1 MRGVTETVSPR
12 GVGQRDFQIGLPISV
27 FSWAAIDGDGGQDL
41 GFLHLFGEFIQDF
54 AGFLRFHFVI
64 EVSEEVNADQ
74 VVGVVVQSAAHDAV
88 GYLVQRIE
96 FLHVVFLHG
105 HQELSLKHAQRV
117 VYRLENLVRAGAA
130 DLELAQIRSFNVDF
144 SRFEEDESDAWRC
157 RLVRMARSGW
167 SIVPLIL
174 NVPSAA
180 TGCRCDGRI
189 FGIALHQEY
198 GVRGFPGPVC
208 R

>member
-1 MRGVTETVSPR
+1 
-12 GVGQRDFQIGLPISV
+12 
-27 FSWAAIDGDGGQDL
+27 
-41 GFLHLFGEFIQDF
+41 
-54 AGFLRFHFVI
+54 LRFHFVI

-144 SRFEEDESDAWRC
+144 SRFEEDESDALAVPVGKDGQV
-157 RLVRMARSGW
+157 RLVDRAFDFERTVRSD
-167 SIVPLIL
+167 
-174 NVPSAA
+174 
-180 TGCRCDGRI
+180 GCRCDGRI

-198 GVRGFPGPVC
+198 GVRDSRVQFAGDGVGIASASHEGAC
-208 R
+208 GKKTY